1 MNKKKIKKGFDNEK
15 YVKLQTETIKKRIK
29 LFDNKL
35 YLEFGGKLFDDY
47 HAKRVLPGFELDS
60 KIRLLKELKNE
71 TEMIFCINANDI
83 ERKKIRADY
92 GISYDEEV
100 IRLIHIFR
108 ELKIDVNSVVI
119 TLYKGQTSVDN
130 FRKKLNSLGV
140 KSYIHT
146 YTKGYPTDVEVIV
159 SEEGYGA
166 NPYIETTKPLVVVTA
181 PGPCSGKLATCL
193 SQLYH
198 EYKRG
203 VKAGYAKFETF
214 PVWSLPLKHPVN
226 VAYEAATADLKD
238 KNMIDSFHLEAYGIS
253 TVNYNRDLEVFP
265 VLKNILNKITGEDIY
280 KSPTDMGVNS
290 IGECIIN
297 DDIVSISAKKEIIR
311 RYYKSLVEVK
321 TEGIDPEVPQRIK
334 LLMNELNISDNLIK
348 AINRAREREEET
360 SSKVIALEISNNE
373 IITGRETELLTPASS
388 LILNSIKYLT
398 DIPDEIDLLSPS
410 VLKPILDLKKN
421 TLNNKQILNLN
432 DVLIAL
438 SICSVTNPT
447 ASKALKNIN
456 KLNNCD
462 AHSTYIVDKNDS
474 DTLRSLGINLTCDPV
489 FNSNNFKD

>member
-1 MNKKKIKKGFDNEK
+1 MNKKKNNKKGFDNEK
-15 YVKLQTETIKKRIK
+15 YVKTQIETIKKRIK

-60 KIRLLKELKNE
+60 KIRLLKELKDD

-108 ELKIDVNSVVI
+108 NLKIDVNSVVI
-119 TLYKGQTSVDN
+119 TLYNGQSSVSK
-130 FRKKLNSLGV
+130 FRKRLDSLGV

-226 VAYEAATADLKD
+226 MAYEAATADLKD

-253 TVNYNRDLEVFP
+253 AVNYNRDLEVFP
-265 VLKNILNKITGEDIY
+265 VLKNILSKITGEDIY

-290 IGECIIN
+290 IGECITD
-297 DDIVSISAKKEIIR
+297 DDIVSMAAKKEIIR
-311 RYYKSLVEVK
+311 RYYKALVEVK
-321 TEGIDPEVPQRIK
+321 TDDIDPEVPQRIK

-348 AINRAREREEET
+348 AIN
-360 SSKVIALEISNNE
+360 
-373 IITGRETELLTPASS
+373 
-388 LILNSIKYLT
+388 
-398 DIPDEIDLLSPS
+398 
-410 VLKPILDLKKN
+410 
-421 TLNNKQILNLN
+421 
-432 DVLIAL
+432 
-438 SICSVTNPT
+438 
-447 ASKALKNIN
+447 KA
-456 KLNNCD
+456 
-462 AHSTYIVDKNDS
+462 
-474 DTLRSLGINLTCDPV
+474 
-489 FNSNNFKD
+489 

>member
-130 FRKKLNSLGV
+130 FRKKLNLLGV

-297 DDIVSISAKKEIIR
+297 DDIVSMSAKKEIIR

-462 AHSTYIVDKNDS
+462 AHSTYIVDKNDL

-489 FNSNNFKD
+489 FNSSNFKD

>member
-1 MNKKKIKKGFDNEK
+1 MNKKSKKGFDNEK
-15 YVKLQTETIKKRIK
+15 YVKLQTETIKERIK

-60 KIRLLKELKNE
+60 KIRLLKELSDDI
-71 TEMIFCINANDI
+71 EMIFCINANDI
-83 ERKKIRADY
+83 EKKKIRADY

-108 ELKIDVNSVVI
+108 DLKIDVNSVVI
-119 TLYKGQTSVDN
+119 TLYNEQASVSK
-130 FRKKLNSLGV
+130 FRKKLDLLGV

-203 VKAGYAKFETF
+203 IKAGYAKFETF
-214 PVWSLPLKHPVN
+214 PVWNLPLKHPIN

-253 TVNYNRDLEVFP
+253 AVNYNRDLEVFP

-290 IGECIIN
+290 IGECITN
-297 DDIVSISAKKEIIR
+297 DDVVCMAAKKEIIR

-321 TEGIDPEVPQRIK
+321 TEGIDKEIPQRIK

-348 AINRAREREEET
+348 AINRARETEEEKL
-360 SSKVIALEISNNE
+360 SKVIALEINNNT

-410 VLKPILDLKKN
+410 VLKPILELKKN
-421 TLNNKQILNLN
+421 VLGIKPLLNLN

-447 ASKALKNIN
+447 ASKALKNIS
-456 KLNNCD
+456 KLSNLD
-462 AHSTYIVDKNDS
+462 AHSTYIVSKIDL
-474 DTLRSLGINLTCDPV
+474 DTLRSLNINITCDPV
-489 FNSNNFKD
+489 FNNIKE

>member
-1 MNKKKIKKGFDNEK
+1 MNKKKNNKKGFDNEK
-15 YVKLQTETIKKRIK
+15 YVKTQIETIKKRIK

-60 KIRLLKELKNE
+60 KIRLLKELKDD

-108 ELKIDVNSVVI
+108 NLKIDVNSVVI
-119 TLYKGQTSVDN
+119 TLYNGQSSVSK
-130 FRKKLNSLGV
+130 FRKRLESLGV

-226 VAYEAATADLKD
+226 MAYEAATADLKD

-253 TVNYNRDLEVFP
+253 AVNYNRDLEVFP

-280 KSPTDMGVNS
+280 K
-290 IGECIIN
+290 
-297 DDIVSISAKKEIIR
+297 A
-311 RYYKSLVEVK
+311 LVEVK
-321 TEGIDPEVPQRIK
+321 TDDIDPEVPQRIK

-348 AINRAREREEET
+348 AINRAREKEEES
-360 SSKVIALEISNNE
+360 SSKVIALEITPNV
-373 IITGRETELLTPASS
+373 IITGRETELLTPAAS

-398 DIPDEIDLLSPS
+398 DIPDEIDLLSPG

-421 TLNNKQILNLN
+421 VLSNKQILNLN
-432 DVLIAL
+432 DVLISL

-447 ASKALKNIN
+447 ANKALKNIN
-456 KLNNCD
+456 KLNGCD
-462 AHSTYIVDKNDS
+462 AHATFIVEKS
-474 DTLRSLGINLTCDPV
+474 DLDLLRSLGINLTCDPV
-489 FNSNNFKD
+489 FNSEKLI